1 MSRFGTTIKQKNAA
15 IAKLRA
21 AGFRA
26 WGVATGHHYLWVQ
39 PADGDPTTNR
49 ISVPNVDQ
57 YIAKVGA
64 TTPMA
69 LNPLT

>member
-39 PADGDPTTNR
+39 PADAPYGWGPTTNR
-49 ISVPNVDQ
+49 VSVPNVDQ
-57 YIAKVGA
+57 YIAKIR
-64 TTPMA
+64 T
-69 LNPLT
+69 